1 MPARAYNG
9 LAILCQTTHVE
20 SSKYQI
26 IKAYGLTYNMRR
38 VLKSLGFSWDDNE
51 RAWVKPA
58 IKNITCGGGKCNVEY
73 YSIEELRKVL
83 EEAGALVVVP
93 PIIDQCPEFDALIPR
108 AVYAVET
115 PNGSL
120 LVAGGS
126 VEALVDLGSGVIKNA
141 PEPVGT
147 LAGGYGIYNVG
158 GGEALVLGFGKTRF
172 LYRNAFVYDNEV
184 YFVLEELKEPIES
197 VTDRLR
203 KAYASHAC
211 YRDCTADCNDDCGD
225 LAGDDYGKC
234 LSECSEACWNACR
247 DA

>member
-9 LAILCQTTHVE
+9 VVILCRTTHVE

-38 VLKSLGFSWDDNE
+38 VLKSLGFSWDSNE
-51 RAWVKPA
+51 HAWVKPA
-58 IKNITCGGGKCNVEY
+58 IKDITCGGGKCHIEY
-73 YSIEELRKVL
+73 HSIEELRKEL
-83 EEAGALVVVP
+83 EDAGALVVVP

-126 VEALVDLGSGVIKNA
+126 AEALVDLASGAIKNA
-141 PEPVGT
+141 PEPVGA
-147 LAGGYGIYNVG
+147 LAGGYGMYNVG
-158 GGEALVLGFGKTRF
+158 GGEALVLGFGRTRF
-172 LYRNAFVYDNEV
+172 VYRNAFVYDNEV
-184 YFVLEELKEPIES
+184 YFVLEELKEPIEG
-197 VTDRLR
+197 VINRL
-203 KAYASHAC
+203 KTAYARHVC
-211 YRDCTADCNDDCGD
+211 YRDCTADCERDCED
-225 LAGDDYGKC
+225 PTVDDYGKC

-247 DA
+247 NA

>member
-9 LAILCQTTHVE
+9 VVILCQTTHVE

-38 VLKSLGFSWDDNE
+38 VLGGLGFWWDSNE
-51 RAWVKPA
+51 YAWVKPA
-58 IKNITCGGGKCNVEY
+58 IKDITCGGGNCHVEY
-73 YSIEELRKVL
+73 HSIEKLKKAL
-83 EEAGALVVVP
+83 EDAGALVVVP

-108 AVYAVET
+108 AVYAVKT

-120 LVAGGS
+120 LVTGGS
-126 VEALVDLGSGVIKNA
+126 VEALVDLGSGAIKNA

-158 GGEALVLGFGKTRF
+158 GGEALVLVFGKTRF

-184 YFVLEELKEPIES
+184 YFVLEELKEPIEH
-197 VTDRLR
+197 VINRL
-203 KAYASHAC
+203 KSAYASHVC
-211 YRDCTADCNDDCGD
+211 YRDCTAEHGCEGLDGD
-225 LAGDDYGKC
+225 EYWRCVDY
-234 LSECSEACWNACR
+234 CWFSCR
-247 DA
+247 GS